1 MNLQQALQWAANN
14 TSQEAVQRMRS
25 RAAVKRLAME
35 VLALRSLLIAA
46 FQELNGCGDDE
57 DMIENTHHCGRCDSS
72 IDRNAVLR
80 KRIAEAIEGDEKSES
95 ANESANA

>member
-1 MNLQQALQWAANN
+1 MTLQHALQWAANN

-35 VLALRSLLIAA
+35 VMALRSLLIAA

-57 DMIENTHHCGRCDSS
+57 DMIENTHYCGRCDSS
-72 IDRNAVLR
+72 IDRNAALR
-80 KRIAEAIEGDEKSES
+80 KRIAEAIEGES
-95 ANESANA
+95 ADERAKAG

>member
-1 MNLQQALQWAANN
+1 MTLQQALQWAANN

-35 VLALRSLLIAA
+35 VMALRSLLIAA

-57 DMIENTHHCGRCDSS
+57 DMIENTHYCGRCDSS
-72 IDRNAVLR
+72 IDRNAALR
-80 KRIAEAIEGDEKSES
+80 KRIAEAIEGES
-95 ANESANA
+95 ADERAKAG

>member
-1 MNLQQALQWAANN
+1 MTLQQALQWAANN
-14 TSQEAVQRMRS
+14 TSQEAAQRMRS
-25 RAAVKRLAME
+25 RAVVKRLAMD

-46 FQELNGCGDDE
+46 FKELNGCGDDE
-57 DMIENTHHCGRCDSS
+57 DMIENTHYCGRCDSS

-80 KRIAEAIEGDEKSES
+80 KRIAAAIEGEKGES